1 MHNKTIYLI
10 GTNVYYKYNIYILYK
25 NLWLDGKSEINIWG
39 IRNIKIGMGY
49 FFEAKNLKK
58 IVVQK
63 YKNSQ

>member
-49 FFEAKNLKK
+49 FFEAKN
-58 IVVQK
+58 
-63 YKNSQ
+63 